1 MFVFT
6 LRRLGKSHQRECHGM
21 LSCTLSPDSGDSFL
35 RSAQGFLVTRTF
47 IKKMGGQPV
56 AVRINQ
62 FCIFA
67 IVRLEKLVRYT
78 HPSFPDWKVAV
89 KRSAHDPLFPR
100 EANRD
105 S

>member
-1 MFVFT
+1 
-6 LRRLGKSHQRECHGM
+6 
-21 LSCTLSPDSGDSFL
+21 
-35 RSAQGFLVTRTF
+35 
-47 IKKMGGQPV
+47 MGGQPV

-67 IVRLEKLVRYT
+67 IVRLEKLVRYA

-105 S
+105 PGSVPGPELTAVCLVFRKTRKLTSQS